1 MVNKEASEMIRK
13 EMEAYS
19 GRKIEDIQ
27 MMPEEEAEWKAQW
40 QETAKLLQKKQEE
53 RRRMKEEDLEGYRK
67 MREAEWERMRND
79 PDDYGSEV
87 WIDVPAEDNK
97 DKPQD

>member
-1 MVNKEASEMIRK
+1 MTREEWLEKLEK

-27 MMPEEEAEWKAQW
+27 MTPEEEAEWKAQW

-53 RRRMKEEDLEGYRK
+53 RRRMKEEDPEGYRK